1 MAVPWFAYVASKAN
15 ISDLPSRAAFAEM
28 AAAIR
33 ELQPGFCLT
42 RDWVDP
48 VLPAIPESWAAYAE
62 SVFGEPSVPRERR
75 KTRRGSRTR

>member
-1 MAVPWFAYVASKAN
+1 MKKKVKSKKIKEKNSHAS
-15 ISDLPSRAAFAEM
+15 PSRAAFAGM

-48 VLPAIPESWAAYAE
+48 VLPAIPESWVAYAE
-62 SVFGEPSVPRERR
+62 SVFGAPRRQRKAHRR
-75 KTRRGSRTR
+75 SRTR